1 MLGKI
6 VRSVAQKLRVVMLF
20 VAAAAL
26 GSLATGAG
34 QAQAEAAYEYS
45 DTNALVSLVA
55 DAAHLLESKGLEGLK
70 EFAEPGS
77 RWRTGKNY
85 LYVYSAEGDCLY
97 NAGQPE
103 LVGKNLKGY
112 QDVDGRLVVQQ
123 LMNIAAQP
131 EQDAAGWVFFVFQE
145 GNVLSPVWKAS
156 YNKKAVLPDG
166 RVVVVGSGSTSLK
179 MERSFVTRSVDEA
192 AALLSARGRDA
203 AFEAIFDDASPFNIL
218 GSYVFVL
225 DEKGHTLLDPSFP
238 NMPGRDLS
246 GMTDAIGR
254 AYIRELL
261 DKLARSDTAST
272 MFFWRPSANEVP
284 QRKVI
289 YARKVSVNGTA
300 YIVGTEYLLPTPIWM
315 K

>member
-1 MLGKI
+1 MAQ
-6 VRSVAQKLRVVMLF
+6 SVAQRLWVIMLF
-20 VAAAAL
+20 VGTAAL
-26 GSLATGAG
+26 ACLAAGAG
-34 QAQAEAAYEYS
+34 TARAEAAYEYS
-45 DTNALVSLVA
+45 DTNELVSLVV
-55 DAAHLLESKGLEGLK
+55 DAAELLESQGLDGLK
-70 EFAEPGS
+70 ALAEPGS
-77 RWRTGKNY
+77 RWRTAKSY

-112 QDVDGRLVVQQ
+112 EDVDGRLVVQQ

-131 EQDAAGWVFFVFQE
+131 EQDAADWVFFVFQE

-156 YNKKAVLPDG
+156 YNRKAVLPDG

-179 MERSFVTRSVDEA
+179 MERSFVTSSVDGA
-192 AALLSARGRDA
+192 SALLSARGRDA
-203 AFEAIFDDASPFNIL
+203 AFDAILDDASPFNIL

-254 AYIRELL
+254 YYIRELL
-261 DKLARSDTAST
+261 DKLAGSDTAST

>member
-1 MLGKI
+1 MA
-6 VRSVAQKLRVVMLF
+6 RSVAQRLWVIMLF
-20 VAAAAL
+20 VGAAAL
-26 GSLATGAG
+26 ASLAAGAG
-34 QAQAEAAYEYS
+34 QARAEASYEYS
-45 DTNALVSLVA
+45 DTNELVSLVV
-55 DAAHLLESKGLEGLK
+55 DAAQLLESKGLEGLK

-77 RWRTGKNY
+77 SWRAAKSY

-131 EQDAAGWVFFVFQE
+131 ERDAAGWVFFVFQE

-156 YNKKAVLPDG
+156 YNRKAVLPDG
-166 RVVVVGSGSTSLK
+166 RVVIVGSGSTSLK
-179 MERSFVTRSVDEA
+179 MERRFVTGSVDEA

-261 DKLARSDTAST
+261 DKLAQSDTAST
-272 MFFWRPSANEVP
+272 MFFWRPSANDVP

-289 YARKVSVNGTA
+289 YARKVSVNGTV